1 MSVLSIETK
10 NRFIENYIMAEIPPT
25 TMAYKTLNPDIYFKC
40 MDFLNNEANLL
51 DTNRYRD
58 WFDLLAEDID
68 YRIPVR
74 TTRGQSEEREFSE
87 DAFFMK
93 EDHESMRARI
103 DRLETDYDWSENPPS
118 RTRRFVSNIK
128 VDEETDTE
136 LSVRT
141 NLLLYRTRGDKT
153 SYDLL
158 TCERRDT
165 LRESADGWEL
175 AERLALLD
183 QTVLGLESGRSLTVF
198 L

>member
-1 MSVLSIETK
+1 
-10 NRFIENYIMAEIPPT
+10 
-25 TMAYKTLNPDIYFKC
+25 MAYETVNPDIYFKC
-40 MDFLNNEANLL
+40 MDFLYNEADLL
-51 DTNRYRD
+51 DNNRYRD

-74 TTRGQSEEREFSE
+74 TTRGRLEELEFSE

-118 RTRRFVSNIK
+118 RTRRFISNLK

-136 LSVRT
+136 FSVRT
-141 NLLLYRTRGDKT
+141 NLMLYRTRGDKT

-158 TCERRDT
+158 TCERQDT
-165 LRESADGWEL
+165 LREGADGWQL
-175 AERLALLD
+175 AERLVLLD
-183 QTVLGLESGRSLTVF
+183 QTVLGMESGRSLTVF